1 MKKDR
6 FLRNV
11 LIGTSLLF
19 VALIFSI
26 ILMKDNNTIKSSY
39 SDFNKIN
46 DYSEVST
53 QENSIYGVYFYS
65 EKCGACISIK
75 EDTISFANNNKLNMQ
90 LYMLDA
96 QTTSGDRNNINLNG
110 NTMSSTPT
118 LLIYENNVLIKFYIG
133 TIEITDFYEAVKSE
147 TFSLE

>member
-11 LIGTSLLF
+11 FIGTSLLF

-53 QENSIYGVYFYS
+53 QENSIYGVYFH
-65 EKCGACISIK
+65 
-75 EDTISFANNNKLNMQ
+75 
-90 LYMLDA
+90 
-96 QTTSGDRNNINLNG
+96 
-110 NTMSSTPT
+110 
-118 LLIYENNVLIKFYIG
+118 
-133 TIEITDFYEAVKSE
+133 
-147 TFSLE
+147 

>member
-53 QENSIYGVYFYS
+53 QENSIYGVYFH
-65 EKCGACISIK
+65 
-75 EDTISFANNNKLNMQ
+75 
-90 LYMLDA
+90 
-96 QTTSGDRNNINLNG
+96 
-110 NTMSSTPT
+110 
-118 LLIYENNVLIKFYIG
+118 
-133 TIEITDFYEAVKSE
+133 
-147 TFSLE
+147 